1 MTGAARLAELRT
13 FVVSLPLRRP
23 HRWVGLDSAV
33 GAGYVV
39 TRLTLEDGTV
49 GWGKRSRS
57 RPGVATM
64 RRATARRRRRSSR

>member
-49 GWGKRSRS
+49 G
-57 RPGVATM
+57 
-64 RRATARRRRRSSR
+64 